1 MRNEDKSQFVKLI
14 TDVLGFYKQDLS
26 EFALH
31 VWWQGCQPYSLEQIS
46 KAITAHAT
54 DPDRGQFAPKI
65 ADIVRKLQGT
75 KEDRSL
81 LAWGKVMDAMGS
93 VGAYQDVI
101 FDDPAIHAAIQDI
114 GGWSKTCRTNIDDL
128 SYLQHRFSQS
138 HKAYVERGE
147 FDYPKRLNGDR
158 SPDIEYEKKGIPLP
172 RPAIVGNYAL
182 AKKVYEGGGNQ
193 SKSISF
199 AHVGNFLK
207 IGGVNE

>member
-1 MRNEDKSQFVKLI
+1 MRNEDKQQFVKLI
-14 TDVLGFYKQDLS
+14 GDVLGFYRQDLS

-31 VWWQGCQPYSLEQIS
+31 VWWQGCQPYSLEQVS

-75 KEDRSL
+75 KQDRSL

-93 VGAYQDVI
+93 IGAYQDVI
-101 FDDPAIHAAIQDI
+101 FDDAAIHASIQDI
-114 GGWSKTCRTNIDDL
+114 GGWSKICRTSIDEL

-138 HKAYVERGE
+138 HKAYTERGE

-172 RPAIVGNYAL
+172 KPAIVGNHDL
-182 AKKVYEGGGNQ
+182 AKKVYQGGGA
-193 SKSISF
+193 STSSISF
-199 AHVGNFLK
+199 SNVGKFLK
-207 IGGVNE
+207 IEG